1 MPRTKLDPLYAE
13 TTEKNRFIKN
23 FMDALN
29 ATRGRDR
36 QTYRDFCAR
45 IGISNG
51 TLARWNNGL
60 LDGAEIGNILTAAY
74 RAGYRLKLEPIKSDK
89 L

>member
-13 TTEKNRFIKN
+13 ITEKRRFIKS
-23 FMDALN
+23 FMDAFN
-29 ATRGRDR
+29 STRGRDR
-36 QTYRDFCAR
+36 QTYVIFCAR
-45 IGISNG
+45 IGVSHG

-60 LDGAEIGNILTAAY
+60 LDGAEIGNVLTAAY
-74 RAGYRLKLEPIKSDK
+74 RAGYRLKLEQIEEDK

>member
-13 TTEKNRFIKN
+13 TKEKSRFNKS

-29 ATRGRDR
+29 STRGRDR
-36 QTYRDFCAR
+36 QSYADFCKR
-45 IGISNG
+45 IGISHG

-60 LDGAEIGNILTAAY
+60 LEVAEVGNVLTAAY
-74 RAGYRLKLEPIKSDK
+74 RAGYRLRLEPIECDK